1 MSSSPTESSS
11 NLPAHLAGYANELA
25 AAQKR
30 LDASAGGLAAL
41 LDLIIQKPTTRDQL
55 CDLLEKSWRHL
66 QTLRELLQTLG
77 GAKTDNAELIDALT
91 VAHKAI
97 DTDAS
102 LSLTKLKDA
111 LDAAGNYSKEVSGD
125 TTIPSLLTEAKAL
138 ACCLERNYD
147 GAAGHYQSAA
157 VLSEQDKDK
166 DAQWRYKSLQAAA
179 LCDLGRESLD
189 DHRLSDAVALF
200 EAIASELTN
209 ETDDPDK
216 WAKTQSELG
225 NALGISGQRQR
236 GTHQLQQAVAG
247 YRKALKVQSP
257 EHSPAEWAATQNSLG
272 NALGILAHRQKDV
285 ELLEQSQQAFE
296 QALTVRTQAQHPWDW
311 AATQNN
317 LGSVLQALGQQKN
330 DPQLL
335 KRAVEAY
342 KQVLLAW
349 TRDQAPLHWA
359 TTFNNLGTALRLLG
373 EKRKGPRTLE
383 QAVAAYRNALA
394 ERTRERV
401 PAQWAMTQNNLGTAL
416 QKLGER
422 SESPQPF
429 KDAILAYQSALK
441 EWTQERSPMTWALT
455 AANLAVAQKSLAER
469 LGDAGTAGLALSQ
482 LEAVAKVFREA
493 SHAPYYEHATE
504 QIAKTR
510 ELLEALGAH

>member
-1 MSSSPTESSS
+1 MSSSPAQPPSH
-11 NLPAHLAGYANELA
+11 LPDHLAGYANELA
-25 AAQKR
+25 AAQNR
-30 LDASAGGLAAL
+30 LGASADDLAAL

-55 CDLLEKSWRHL
+55 CDLLEKSWGSL
-66 QTLRELLQTLG
+66 QHLRELLTTL
-77 GAKTDNAELIDALT
+77 TRDTTESAEFTETLT

-97 DTDAS
+97 EAGAPF
-102 LSLTKLKDA
+102 SLTKLKDA
-111 LDAAGNYSKEVSGD
+111 LDAAGAHLKKPPVDSMLQSR
-125 TTIPSLLTEAKAL
+125 LAEANAL

-147 GAAGHYQSAA
+147 GAAKHYQIAA
-157 VLSEQDKDK
+157 KLSESSHDKG
-166 DAQWRYKSLQAAA
+166 AHWRYKSLQASA
-179 LCDLGRESLD
+179 LCDLGRESLN
-189 DHRLSDAVALF
+189 DHKLSEAITLF
-200 EAIASELTN
+200 EAIASGLTDQA
-209 ETDDPDK
+209 TDPDK

-236 GTHQLQQAVAG
+236 GTHQLQEAVAT
-247 YRKALKVQSP
+247 YQRALTVQSP
-257 EHSPAEWAATQNSLG
+257 ERSPSDWAATQNSLG

-285 ELLEQSQQAFE
+285 ALLEQSQQAFE
-296 QALTVRTQAQHPWDW
+296 QALTVRTQGEYPWDW

-335 KRAVEAY
+335 KRAVDAY

-429 KDAILAYQSALK
+429 KDAISAYQSALK

-455 AANLAVAQKSLAER
+455 AANLAFAQKSLAER

-493 SHAPYYEHATE
+493 SHAQYYEHATE

-510 ELLEALGAH
+510 ELLEALGGH